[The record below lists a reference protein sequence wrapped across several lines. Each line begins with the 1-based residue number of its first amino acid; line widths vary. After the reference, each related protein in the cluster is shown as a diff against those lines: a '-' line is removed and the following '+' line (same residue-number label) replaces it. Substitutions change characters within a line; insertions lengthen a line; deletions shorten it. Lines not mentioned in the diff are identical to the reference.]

1 MPTTI
6 KKEQVTKL
14 KITAVN
20 IRSVL
25 TENNKNLSKLNSKKS
40 SLVRRQ
46 ALQAER
52 MTAEKNIEKKQSKGG
67 PIKSVLGNVTGVVMS
82 MKDRILNFFG
92 YLMMGFL
99 VDKLPS
105 IIKGLK
111 TAFDIVSPLIKVVW
125 KVTSTIAK
133 ALFKFGGWIMGFFNK
148 KESEKNIEALSE
160 GSALVEKEVNTLA
173 SNVPG
178 LESDNSQKS
187 TESEK
192 AKISKSTPDNADQ
205 QLKTSE
211 SNEEKAEIKNA
222 EKEQQEEEEES
233 PVESLLAI
241 DPSKLLGSDGKKSQ
255 NIVGGGD
262 QGAISSDIAS
272 STKGIISKVEKY
284 SRDLKGNMGDANVK
298 TVVIPIEVEKMV
310 SNGQSNDSGG
320 SLSHVDPIPSSLN
333 NSDMRVP

>member
-1 MPTTI
+1 MPTI
-6 KKEQVTKL
+6 KKEQVIKL

-25 TENNKNLSKLNSKKS
+25 TENNKKLSKLNSKKS

-67 PIKSVLGNVTGVVMS
+67 PIKSVLSNVTGVVMS

-111 TAFDIVSPLIKVVW
+111 SAFDTVSPLLKVVW
-125 KVTSTIAK
+125 DVTSTIAK
-133 ALFKFGGWIMGFFNK
+133 SLFKFGGWIMGFFNK

-160 GSALVEKEVNTLA
+160 GSALVEKEVDTLA

-187 TESEK
+187 TETEK

-211 SNEEKAEIKNA
+211 SNEEKAEIATA

-241 DPSKLLGSDGKKSQ
+241 DPSKLLGGDSKKSQ
-255 NIVGGGD
+255 NILGGSD
-262 QGAISSDIAS
+262 QDAISSDIES

-284 SRDLKGNMGDANVK
+284 SRDLKGNIEDANVK
-298 TVVIPIEVEKMV
+298 TVIIPIEVEKIA
-310 SNGQSNDSGG
+310 SNGQSNNSGG
-320 SLSHVDPIPSSLN
+320 SLSHVDPLSSSLN
-333 NSDMRVP
+333 NSDMRMP